1 MHEVVCQPP
10 QQGAWAVDPPIKATP
25 IVAEQRG
32 KGNGREEEGREGRK
46 RGRKLARRRDVEVA
60 HEASDLLKEDKN

>member
-25 IVAEQRG
+25 MVAKE
-32 KGNGREEEGREGRK
+32 REKWGERM
-46 RGRKLARRRDVEVA
+46 
-60 HEASDLLKEDKN
+60 